1 MENAAKALLI
11 AGEVL
16 IGIIVLGILSL
27 VFRRAMLVR
36 ESYQERLEQQ
46 SATSFNIQF
55 QQYLT
60 YENVVV
66 NDDGTRNE
74 NIKLLYS
81 EDVVSLIK
89 RVEDWNKDDGHDM
102 ITLKVILPNRAQ
114 INVGRKITDE
124 TGREIEFSEKD
135 FLKKYKLEGNTNVTP
150 AEEYKFTCEMK
161 YNNENGRVNEINV
174 KYK

>member
-60 YENVVV
+60 YEN
-66 NDDGTRNE
+66 NE
-74 NIKLLYS
+74 NIKVLYS

-89 RVEDWNKDDGHDM
+89 RVEDWNKDDGHDT
-102 ITLKVILPNRAQ
+102 IKLEVILPNRTQ
-114 INVGRKITDE
+114 INVGRKTTDE

-135 FLKKYKLEGNTNVTP
+135 FLKKYKLLEGNTNLTP
-150 AEEYKFTCEMK
+150 AEEYKFTCVMT
-161 YNNENGRVNEINV
+161 YNGENGRVDTITV